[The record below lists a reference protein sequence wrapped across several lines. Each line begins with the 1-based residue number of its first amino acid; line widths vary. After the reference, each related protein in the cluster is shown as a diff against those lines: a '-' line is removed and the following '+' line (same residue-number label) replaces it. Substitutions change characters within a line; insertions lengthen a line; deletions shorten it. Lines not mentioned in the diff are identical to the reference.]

1 MQLSTGSDHLKS
13 FYNQAKPVVMADF
26 HHTQVFE
33 GESLAQEL
41 NTFVYLIIGIIGE
54 FYYIINSFAE
64 WVIQYY
70 YYICYSST
78 WHPLV
83 PLAVF

>member
-1 MQLSTGSDHLKS
+1 
-13 FYNQAKPVVMADF
+13 MADF

-41 NTFVYLIIGIIGE
+41 NTFVYLVIGIIGE
-54 FYYIINSFAE
+54 FDYIINSFAE

-70 YYICYSST
+70 MYFSQESLICHSST

>member
-1 MQLSTGSDHLKS
+1 
-13 FYNQAKPVVMADF
+13 MADF

-54 FYYIINSFAE
+54 FDYIINSFAE
-64 WVIQYY
+64 WVIQNYMNFSKESL
-70 YYICYSST
+70 ICHSCT
-78 WHPLV
+78 WYPLV